1 MNAQKKLDLVIWG
14 ATGFTGKL
22 VCEYITNS
30 YKSKDLNWT
39 IAGRNEEKLLKL
51 KNRLNIKNSILI
63 GNSNDKSSLEKIC
76 SKTKVICSTVGPYAL
91 YGTNLIHACVKMKTN
106 YCDIT
111 GETQWIRKIIDT
123 FHEKAKKQKIKIVN
137 SCGFDSI
144 PSDMGVYFCQS
155 NYYKENGE
163 YANEINMR
171 VAGSRGGFSGGT
183 YNSLTNVIHEA
194 SLNKSVRKIL
204 NNPYGLNPINEQ
216 SGPDKKDLKS
226 VEYDNEAKSWIAPFV
241 MAGINTKIVRRSNAL
256 LNYKYG
262 NSFLYSEA
270 VLVGNGILGKII
282 GYLSLI
288 PILMVIQKKGS
299 VIKKIVDLFVP
310 KAGEGPSKKQR
321 ENGFFSLK
329 FFFGNN
335 RQRYLAKVT
344 GDMDPGYGSTSKMLA
359 ECAICLALDDTLNE
373 NYGVITPSVAFEENI
388 LERLQNN
395 AGLEFSMK
403 KSKELF

>member
-1 MNAQKKLDLVIWG
+1 MNAQKKLDLIIWG
-14 ATGFTGKL
+14 ATGFTGQL
-22 VCEYITNS
+22 VCEYIANS
-30 YKSKDLNWT
+30 YNSKDLNWT
-39 IAGRNEEKLLKL
+39 IAGRNEGKLLKL
-51 KNRLNIKNSILI
+51 KDRLNIKNSILI
-63 GNSNDKSSLEKIC
+63 GNSNDKFSLEKIC
-76 SKTKVICSTVGPYAL
+76 GKTKVICSTVGPYAL
-91 YGTNLIHACVKMKTN
+91 YGTNLIHACIKMKTN
-106 YCDIT
+106 YCDIS

-123 FHEKAKKQKIKIVN
+123 FHDKAKNQKIKIVN

-144 PSDMGVYFCQS
+144 PSDMGVYFCQL
-155 NYYKENGE
+155 NYFKENGI

-171 VAGSRGGFSGGT
+171 VAGTKGGFSGGT

-194 SLNKSVRKIL
+194 SLNKSVSKIL

-216 SGPDKKDLKS
+216 NGPDKKDLKS

-262 NSFLYSEA
+262 KFFLYSEA
-270 VLVGNGILGKII
+270 VLVGNGILGKIK

-299 VIKKIVDLFVP
+299 IIKRIVDLFVP
-310 KAGEGPSKKQR
+310 KAGQGPSKKQR

-329 FFFGNN
+329 FYFSNN
-335 RQRYLAKVT
+335 QRKYVAKVT
-344 GDMDPGYGSTSKMLA
+344 GDLDPGYGSTSKMLA
-359 ECAICLALDDTLNE
+359 ECAICLALDDPLNE

-403 KSKELF
+403 KI

>member
-14 ATGFTGKL
+14 ATGFTGQL
-22 VCEYITNS
+22 VCEYIANS
-30 YKSKDLNWT
+30 YNSKDLNWT

-63 GNSNDKSSLEKIC
+63 GNSNHKSSLEKIC
-76 SKTKVICSTVGPYAL
+76 GKTKVICSTVGPYAL
-91 YGTNLIHACVKMKTN
+91 YGTNLIHACIKMKTN
-106 YCDIT
+106 YCDIS

-144 PSDMGVYFCQS
+144 PSDIGVYFCQS

-171 VAGSRGGFSGGT
+171 VAGTRGGFSGGT

-194 SLNKSVRKIL
+194 SLNRSVRKIL

-329 FFFGNN
+329 FFFSNN
-335 RQRYLAKVT
+335 RQKYQAKVT

>member
-30 YKSKDLNWT
+30 YNSKDLNWT

-91 YGTNLIHACVKMKTN
+91 YGTNLIHACIKMKTN

-194 SLNKSVRKIL
+194 SLNRSVRKIL

-403 KSKELF
+403 KI

>member
-76 SKTKVICSTVGPYAL
+76 GKTKVICSTVGPYAL

-171 VAGSRGGFSGGT
+171 VAGTRGGFSGGT

-403 KSKELF
+403 KI

>member
-22 VCEYITNS
+22 VCEYIANS
-30 YKSKDLNWT
+30 YSSKDLNWT

-76 SKTKVICSTVGPYAL
+76 GKTKVICSTVGPYAL
-91 YGTNLIHACVKMKTN
+91 YGTNLIHACIKMKTN
-106 YCDIT
+106 YCDIS

-144 PSDMGVYFCQS
+144 PSDVGVYFCQS
-155 NYYKENGE
+155 NYYKENGV

-171 VAGSRGGFSGGT
+171 VAGTRGGFSGGT